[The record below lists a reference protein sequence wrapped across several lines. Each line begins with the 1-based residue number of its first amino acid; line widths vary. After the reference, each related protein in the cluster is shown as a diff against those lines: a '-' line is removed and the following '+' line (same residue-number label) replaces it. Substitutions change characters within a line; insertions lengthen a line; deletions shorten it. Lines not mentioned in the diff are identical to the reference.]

1 MRSMRGINRV
11 VNKTRYGRHAYC
23 VLLSG
28 FAVGIDAL
36 FRPGIPWPAW
46 AGAFV
51 LFLLEAEGL
60 LVLVGGRRRSG
71 RGAAG
76 GAGGAGSFRM
86 LAVAGAT
93 AAVLILAW
101 GALAVAR

>member
-28 FAVGIDAL
+28 LAVGIDAL
-36 FRPGIPWPAW
+36 FRPGIPWTAG

-71 RGAAG
+71 REATDAAG
-76 GAGGAGSFRM
+76 CAESLRM
-86 LAVAGAT
+86 LAVVGAT

>member
-51 LFLLEAEGL
+51 LFLLEAVGL
-60 LVLVGGRRRSG
+60 LVLGGGRRRSG
-71 RGAAG
+71 REATDAAG
-76 GAGGAGSFRM
+76 CAESSRMRAG
-86 LAVAGAT
+86 AGAT
-93 AAVLILAW
+93 AAVLLLAW

>member
-71 RGAAG
+71 REATDAAG
-76 GAGGAGSFRM
+76 CAESFRM

-93 AAVLILAW
+93 AAVLILVW

>member
-71 RGAAG
+71 GRRPTPLGAPSRFG
-76 GAGGAGSFRM
+76 CSP
-86 LAVAGAT
+86 
-93 AAVLILAW
+93 W
-101 GALAVAR
+101 PALRRPS